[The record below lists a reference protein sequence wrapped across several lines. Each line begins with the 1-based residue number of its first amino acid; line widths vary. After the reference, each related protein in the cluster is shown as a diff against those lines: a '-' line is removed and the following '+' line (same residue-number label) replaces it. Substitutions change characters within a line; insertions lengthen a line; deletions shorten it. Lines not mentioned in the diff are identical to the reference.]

1 MHKRPLSVAVFAIAL
16 AVLATSVTPAFA
28 AKRKVPFGFFGTV
41 FNIEADQASGADTAR
56 DQQMDLMARSG
67 VESTRVFMAWP
78 DIEPKQGT
86 YNWAHTDRVVTSASR
101 HGISILGNVL
111 ATPTWASPKPNAV
124 YPNRFPPKDPH
135 LYAGFMRTLIER
147 YGPKGTFWAANP
159 TVPKVPIR
167 NWQIWNE
174 QMAPWFWDSKPWAKS
189 YVKMLKVTYKT
200 IHRTDR
206 HAKVVAGSLVGVG
219 NFTQWDGMR
228 AMYKYGA
235 KRYFDVISVHP
246 FSNVPTSAKASVIRM
261 LEIVQRVRA
270 VMKKHHDGRKG
281 IILTELTWPAAIG
294 KVKKSQLLG
303 LETTTSGQRKRL
315 KVGYS
320 RLAKV
325 RKKMH
330 ITHAY
335 WFAWATPYDNKS
347 QQSDVSYRFTGLN
360 RVSGGGV
367 FARMPI
373 LKTYTSLAAK
383 YEGCRKSSDARHCRR

>member
-124 YPNRFPPKDPH
+124 YPNRFPPKDPN

-159 TVPKVPIR
+159 TGPEGPHPQLADLERADGALVLGQQALGQELREDAEGHLQDHP
-167 NWQIWNE
+167 Q
-174 QMAPWFWDSKPWAKS
+174 A
-189 YVKMLKVTYKT
+189 
-200 IHRTDR
+200 DR

-219 NFTQWDGMR
+219 NFTQWDGIR

-235 KRYFDVISVHP
+235 KGYFDVISVHP
-246 FSNVPTSAKASVIRM
+246 FSNDPTSAKASVIRM
-261 LEIVQRVRA
+261 LEIVDRVRA
-270 VMKKHHDGRKG
+270 VMKKHHDGRKD

-303 LETTTSGQRKRL
+303 LETTTSGQKKRL

-347 QQSDVSYRFTGLN
+347 PQSDVSYRFTGLN

-383 YEGCRKSSDARHCRR
+383 YEGCRKSSNARRCRG